1 MLNYSSSFEKR
12 TVEIRGKTVTY
23 LVKGEGKDVVFLHG
37 TGTFPGFDSLADIAS
52 RNRLIIPF
60 HPNFGESDDDADIVQ
75 IGDYVLH
82 YMDFFDALALDQFS
96 LGGFSLGGWIAA
108 EFAIR
113 QPERLAALF
122 LAAPAGLDLTTI
134 PLPDLFQVAPADI
147 PAHLTHDPA
156 VALRYFPTEPDS
168 RFDAALGR
176 EMGALALVHATD
188 GRGNPKLGHWLHRLH
203 MPTLILWGEEDRVIP
218 VQYAEEWQRGT
229 DEARLEKLGATG
241 HLLFEEA
248 PAAATL
254 VRDFLSTV

>member
-60 HPNFGESDDDADIVQ
+60 HPNFGESDDDTDIVQ

-113 QPERLAALF
+113 QPDRLAALF
-122 LAAPAGLDLTTI
+122 LAAPAGLDLPAI

-147 PAHLTHDPA
+147 PAHLTHDPS
-156 VALRYFPTEPDS
+156 VALRYFPTAPDS
-168 RFDAALGR
+168 RFDEALGR

-218 VQYAEEWQRGT
+218 AQYAEEWQRGI

>member
-1 MLNYSSSFEKR
+1 MLNYSNSFEKR
-12 TVEIRGKTVTY
+12 TIEVRGKTVTY

-60 HPNFGESDDDADIVQ
+60 HPNFSESEDDADIVQ

-82 YMDFFDALALDQFS
+82 YMDFFDAMGLDRFS

-113 QPERLAALF
+113 QPDRLAALF
-122 LAAPAGLDLTTI
+122 LAAPAGLDLPAI
-134 PLPDLFQVAPADI
+134 PIPDLFQVAPADI

-156 VALRYFPTEPDS
+156 VTLRYFPTKPDS
-168 RFDAALGR
+168 QFDATLGR
-176 EMGALALVHATD
+176 EMGALARVHATD
-188 GRGNPKLGHWLHRLH
+188 GRGNPKLGHWLHRLN

-218 VQYAEEWQRGT
+218 AQYGQEWQRGI
-229 DEARLEKLGATG
+229 DGARLEALGATG
-241 HLLFEEA
+241 HLLFEET
-248 PAAATL
+248 PVAAAL
-254 VRDFLSTV
+254 VRDFLSAV

>member
-122 LAAPAGLDLTTI
+122 LAAPAGLDLPTI

-147 PAHLTHDPA
+147 PAHLRMIRQ
-156 VALRYFPTEPDS
+156 LRSDS

-176 EMGALALVHATD
+176 EMGALARVHATD
-188 GRGNPKLGHWLHRLH
+188 GRGNKTLGHWLHRLNI
-203 MPTLILWGEEDRVIP
+203 PTLILWGEEDRVIP
-218 VQYAEEWQRGT
+218 AQYAEEWQRGI
-229 DEARLEKLGATG
+229 DGARLEKFGATG

>member
-12 TVEIRGKTVTY
+12 TVVIRGKTVTY

-122 LAAPAGLDLTTI
+122 LAAPAGLDLPTI

-176 EMGALALVHATD
+176 EMGALARVHATD
-188 GRGNPKLGHWLHRLH
+188 GRGNKTLGHWLHRLH
-203 MPTLILWGEEDRVIP
+203 MPTLILWGEEDSVIP

>member
-60 HPNFGESDDDADIVQ
+60 HPNFGESNDDADIVQ

-82 YMDFFDALALDQFS
+82 YMNFFDALALDQFS

-122 LAAPAGLDLTTI
+122 LAAPAGLDIPTI
-134 PLPDLFQVAPADI
+134 PLPDLFQVALADI
-147 PAHLTHDPA
+147 PAHLTHDPS
-156 VALRYFPTEPDS
+156 VALRYFPTTPDS
-168 RFDAALGR
+168 RFDEALGR

>member
-12 TVEIRGKTVTY
+12 TVVIRGKTVTY

-60 HPNFGESDDDADIVQ
+60 HPNFGESDDDTDIVQ

-113 QPERLAALF
+113 QPDRLAALF
-122 LAAPAGLDLTTI
+122 LAAPAGLDLPAI

-147 PAHLTHDPA
+147 PAHLTHDPS
-156 VALRYFPTEPDS
+156 VALRYFPTAPDS
-168 RFDAALGR
+168 RFDEALGR